1 MTENR
6 DSPIC
11 KALEGRGAPD
21 PDAPAARIPEKVA
34 NTTKNL
40 PTLNMLS
47 VQDLPRCQK
56 PSCGG
61 LLRPHVVWFG
71 ERLDEKVLPLG
82 ISAPFVAIFKL
93 PWFLDKNP
101 PKVLDAAED
110 LLEKCDLCLVVGT
123 SSVVYPAA
131 MFAPQVSKILTGG
144 SKNEPLILRLQQG
157 EFQWQNSTWRQLLP
171 LRDLEDMVFSSKY
184 KLQLYFHIFTL
195 RYFSGTLWN
204 NSTSSTCPLSLKA
217 MINFVLC
224 VIYATFSDDLRHAF

>member
-40 PTLNMLS
+40 PTLIMLS

-56 PSCGG
+56 SSCGG

-71 ERLDEKVLPLG
+71 ERLDEKVWPLG

-93 PWFLDKNP
+93 GNHGHGFLTKIPQRYSMLPKTCWKN
-101 PKVLDAAED
+101 VI
-110 LLEKCDLCLVVGT
+110 
-123 SSVVYPAA
+123 
-131 MFAPQVSKILTGG
+131 FA
-144 SKNEPLILRLQQG
+144 
-157 EFQWQNSTWRQLLP
+157 
-171 LRDLEDMVFSSKY
+171 
-184 KLQLYFHIFTL
+184 
-195 RYFSGTLWN
+195 
-204 NSTSSTCPLSLKA
+204 
-217 MINFVLC
+217 
-224 VIYATFSDDLRHAF
+224 

>member
-40 PTLNMLS
+40 PTLIMLS

-71 ERLDEKVLPLG
+71 ERLDEKVWPLG
-82 ISAPFVAIFKL
+82 ISAPFVAIFKF
-93 PWFLDKNP
+93 PWFPNKNP

-131 MFAPQVSKILTGG
+131 MFAPQVSKILTELVVLKMSLSFLGCSKG
-144 SKNEPLILRLQQG
+144 SSSGRIQHG
-157 EFQWQNSTWRQLLP
+157 DNSCHSETWRTWFFLP
-171 LRDLEDMVFSSKY
+171 
-184 KLQLYFHIFTL
+184 
-195 RYFSGTLWN
+195 
-204 NSTSSTCPLSLKA
+204 STSYNCIFIFLHSAIFQGPCGTTLPPALA
-217 MINFVLC
+217 P
-224 VIYATFSDDLRHAF
+224 